1 MAELGMPLCV
11 HGEATDPSID
21 IFDREAA
28 FVESVLKPLHADLPE
43 LKIIMEHITTKQGV
57 EFVLNGGANVG
68 GTITPQHLMYNR
80 NRPFSS
86 SSPANRAP
94 RRRSRAP
101 LLLPPHPEARGASPG
116 ADPRDSIGLQA
127 IVFGNRLRAARAR
140 NEGMQEGVRWVLQRV
155 SELGVVRGNLRG
167 ERVFGEAGGVRGV
180 GMERGSEA

>member
-28 FVESVLKPLHADLPE
+28 CVESVLKPLHADLPE

-80 NRPFSS
+80 NRASF
-86 SSPANRAP
+86 
-94 RRRSRAP
+94 
-101 LLLPPHPEARGASPG
+101 PPS
-116 ADPRDSIGLQA
+116 
-127 IVFGNRLRAARAR
+127 
-140 NEGMQEGVRWVLQRV
+140 
-155 SELGVVRGNLRG
+155 
-167 ERVFGEAGGVRGV
+167 
-180 GMERGSEA
+180 

>member
-28 FVESVLKPLHADLPE
+28 FVESVLKPLHEDLPE

-80 NRPFSS
+80 NRTKSI
-86 SSPANRAP
+86 
-94 RRRSRAP
+94 
-101 LLLPPHPEARGASPG
+101 LLIIEQNS
-116 ADPRDSIGLQA
+116 
-127 IVFGNRLRAARAR
+127 
-140 NEGMQEGVRWVLQRV
+140 
-155 SELGVVRGNLRG
+155 
-167 ERVFGEAGGVRGV
+167 
-180 GMERGSEA
+180 